1 VKAEEFVKEIKEM
14 YKEVKMVLK
23 KSQKEIMYIY
33 R

>member
-1 VKAEEFVKEIKEM
+1 MKAEEFVKEIKEM